1 MLRYA
6 LQRLLHG
13 LVVLWGVSVIVFLLM
28 HLSGDPA
35 TVLLPLDTPPEE
47 VAAFRH
53 KMGLDRPLPVQYF
66 FFLSRVVR
74 GDFGYSYHYRTGALE
89 VVLKRLPATL
99 RLAAAALCFSL
110 TLALPA
116 GVIAALKK
124 DRALDLVVRLLVL
137 IGQAVPGF
145 WLALVLIM
153 LFAVRL
159 HWLPA
164 SGYVGWRSLIL
175 PAVTAGSFSM
185 ASIARLLRSSLLEV
199 LGKEYILTARAKG
212 LSSAQ
217 VLTRHALKNAAI
229 PAVTMIA
236 IQTGWLL
243 GGSVIAEV
251 IFAYPGLGHLAV
263 TSVSYRDLPVI
274 QCFVAVMAAIVVT
287 INLLVDLVYAWLD
300 PRIRLYENGC

>member
-1 MLRYA
+1 MLRYV

-13 LVVLWGVSVIVFLLM
+13 LMVLWGVSVIVFLLM

-35 TVLLPLDTPPEE
+35 AVLLPLDTPPEE
-47 VAAFRH
+47 VAAFRRQ
-53 KMGLDRPLPVQYF
+53 MGLDRPLPVQYL

-74 GDFGYSYHYRTGALE
+74 GDFGYSYHYRTRALE
-89 VVLKRLPATL
+89 VVLERLPATL
-99 RLAAAALCFSL
+99 RLAGAALGVSL
-110 TLALPA
+110 TCALPA
-116 GVIAALKK
+116 GVIAALHK
-124 DRALDLVVRLLVL
+124 DRALDMLVRLLVL

-145 WLALVLIM
+145 WLALMLMM

-159 HWLPA
+159 RWLPA
-164 SGYVGWRSLIL
+164 SGDVGWRSLIL
-175 PAVTAGSFSM
+175 PAITAGSFSM
-185 ASIARLLRSSLLEV
+185 ASIARLLRSGLLEV

-212 LSSAQ
+212 LSSVQ
-217 VLTRHALKNAAI
+217 ILTRHALKNAAI
-229 PAVTMIA
+229 PTVTMIA
-236 IQTGWLL
+236 IQAGWLL

-274 QCFVAVMAAIVVT
+274 QCFVAVMAAVVVA

-300 PRIRLYENGC
+300 PRVRLYGNGY

>member
-1 MLRYA
+1 MLSYV
-6 LQRLLHG
+6 LQRLCHG
-13 LVVLWGVSVIVFLLM
+13 LLVLWGVSVIVFLLM

-47 VAAFRH
+47 VEAFRH
-53 KMGLDRPLPVQYF
+53 KMGLDRPLPIQYLLF
-66 FFLSRVVR
+66 VSRMVR
-74 GDFGYSYHYRTGALE
+74 GDFGYSYHYRTDALE
-89 VVLKRLPATL
+89 VVLQRLPATL
-99 RLAAAALCFSL
+99 RLAAAALSFSL
-110 TLALPA
+110 ILALPA

-124 DRALDLVVRLLVL
+124 DSILDVAVRVLVL

-145 WLALVLIM
+145 WLALMLMM
-153 LFAVRL
+153 LFSVRL
-159 HWLPA
+159 RWLPV
-164 SGYVGWRSLIL
+164 SGYTGWRSLIL

-185 ASIARLLRSSLLEV
+185 ASIARLLRSGLLEV
-199 LGKEYILTARAKG
+199 LGKDYILTARAKG

-251 IFAYPGLGHLAV
+251 IFAYPGLGYLAV
-263 TSVSYRDLPVI
+263 NSIGYRDLPVI
-274 QCFVAVMAAIVVT
+274 QCFVAVMAAIVVVV
-287 INLLVDLVYAWLD
+287 NLAVDLVYAWLD
-300 PRIRLYENGC
+300 PRIRLYRNDH